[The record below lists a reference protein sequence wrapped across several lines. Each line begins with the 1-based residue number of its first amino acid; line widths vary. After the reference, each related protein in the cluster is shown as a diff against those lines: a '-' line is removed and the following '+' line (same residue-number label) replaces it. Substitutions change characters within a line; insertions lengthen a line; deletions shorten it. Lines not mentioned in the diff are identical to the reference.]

1 MKHACGICLKAPPP
15 IAGSRGEEEEAKLTS
30 VMIPLSMNL
39 LSITPTPIADL
50 STAND

>member
-1 MKHACGICLKAPPP
+1 LKAPPP
-15 IAGSRGEEEEAKLTS
+15 IAGSWGEEEEAKLTS

-39 LSITPTPIADL
+39 LSIIADL